1 MPPLAQAVGIS
12 KHYPSGGTIIR
23 AVSNVSLT
31 IEHGEYVAIRGRSG
45 SGKSTLMNLLGLLE
59 RPDSGGYALKGR
71 NAAQLSEDARAATRS
86 RDIGFV
92 FQLPALLR
100 RATALEN
107 VELPLVYSGIPRSER
122 RRMAANALDRVGLA
136 NRSHHWPNQLSGGE
150 QQRVVIARA
159 IVNDPALILA
169 DEPTGSLDSATS
181 NEILSLFDCLYR
193 GGNTLIVVTHAADVA
208 DRARRQ
214 ITLHDGR
221 IIGDA
226 VASGR
231 SSLPEATT
239 LASPE

>member
-1 MPPLAQAVGIS
+1 MPPLVRTVGIS

-31 IEHGEYVAIRGRSG
+31 IEQGEYVAIRGRSG

-59 RPDSGGYALKGR
+59 RPDSGGYALKGWE
-71 NAAQLSEDARAATRS
+71 AAELSEDARAAIRS
-86 RDIGFV
+86 QDIGFI
-92 FQLPALLR
+92 FQLPALLP

-107 VELPLVYSGIPRSER
+107 VELPLVYSGFPRSER
-122 RRMAANALDRVGLA
+122 RRRATDVLDRVGLA

-159 IVNDPALILA
+159 MVNDPALILA
-169 DEPTGSLDSATS
+169 DEPTGSLDSGTS
-181 NEILSLFDCLYR
+181 NEILSLFEGLHRD
-193 GGNTLIVVTHAADVA
+193 GNTIIVVTHATDVA

-221 IIGDA
+221 IIEDA
-226 VASGR
+226 VASGK
-231 SSLPEATT
+231 SSLLNATT
-239 LASPE
+239 LDSPK